1 MGQKV
6 KISISLVV
14 YQHKYAQLSQLIE
27 VILGLPFNVKLFIID
42 NSPDRLI
49 ESELPKSDIIEYH
62 FCNENLGYG
71 KAHNKALRY
80 AANWAEFHLV
90 LNPDILF
97 EPNAIVALVE
107 YMKERPNIGLLMP
120 KVLYANGETQ
130 YLCKLFPTPFDLIMR
145 RFIPGFLKGKLQLRL
160 DQYELKHKNYDEVME
175 VPNLSGCFMFLRMEV
190 LKIVGLFDESF
201 FMYLEDTDLSR
212 RINLQFQTIYYPK
225 VSIIHQYE
233 KGSYKSLKLLKYHI
247 VSAFRYFNKYGWF
260 FDTVRATIN
269 GMHK

>member
-62 FCNENLGYG
+62 FCNENLELME
-71 KAHNKALRY
+71 AHNKALRY

-130 YLCKLFPTPFDLIMR
+130 YLCKLFPTPF
-145 RFIPGFLKGKLQLRL
+145 RFNHAAF
-160 DQYELKHKNYDEVME
+160 Y
-175 VPNLSGCFMFLRMEV
+175 
-190 LKIVGLFDESF
+190 
-201 FMYLEDTDLSR
+201 SR
-212 RINLQFQTIYYPK
+212 FSKRKTTIAP
-225 VSIIHQYE
+225 
-233 KGSYKSLKLLKYHI
+233 
-247 VSAFRYFNKYGWF
+247 
-260 FDTVRATIN
+260 
-269 GMHK
+269 